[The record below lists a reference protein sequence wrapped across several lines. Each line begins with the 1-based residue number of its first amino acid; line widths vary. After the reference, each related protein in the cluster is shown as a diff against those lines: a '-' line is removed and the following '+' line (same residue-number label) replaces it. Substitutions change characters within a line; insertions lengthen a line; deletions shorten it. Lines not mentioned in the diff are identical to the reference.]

1 MLTAD
6 QLILYFCMFVIVCKF
21 LPLAY
26 INKSEPE
33 VVNHVKPES
42 LTIEKINQQYYAY
55 ADDVF
60 MVQNCSLRLLVD
72 DVCYKFPN
80 RFFVFNKAFNS
91 LNSVEQVDLLLAI
104 SESAKKS
111 T

>member
-21 LPLAY
+21 LPFVY
-26 INKSEPE
+26 INKPEPNF
-33 VVNHVKPES
+33 VNQPKAEA

-55 ADDVF
+55 ADNVF
-60 MVQNCSLRLLVD
+60 MVQNSSLRLLVD

-91 LNSVEQVDLLLAI
+91 LNTTEQVDLLLAI
-104 SESAKKS
+104 SETVKKS